1 MKVFHALGLFEGE
14 DLDYGAVG
22 IRVGRGSR
30 GDHVAEVVLDD
41 TSSTGLS
48 KVSSLLFSSAA

>member
-1 MKVFHALGLFEGE
+1 MKVFHTLGLFEDE

-30 GDHVAEVVLDD
+30 GDHVAEVVVDD

-48 KVSSLLFSSAA
+48 EVSSLLFSSAA